1 MTSSEE
7 ELTDEILTLGGFVDE
22 PESET
27 KEYKEFC
34 LKIDLPQEIA
44 EKIIKEE
51 IKSASSF
58 NGIIIKNLQE
68 YLNIYIP
75 KYASAWSSTNIEIG
89 VMKIGISDDQ
99 EVTGIPYIGELSE
112 IDMNEL
118 FMNSFRYLRG
128 INNNEISETVLRYYT
143 ENINFRIRKLEII
156 PELLEDPV
164 DDFLE
169 NYRKKVN
176 EMNEKK
182 RNIMMKR
189 KAWWGLIAFYTRK
202 LCYLSDSIRYRK
214 EMGNYIRET
223 DNSKCDLIEL
233 CFNFE
238 LDIIVPYDETFW
250 ERKKDEDDIIHWITK
265 YKDHAIRELLKQKPK
280 IPHIINYNLPYSY
293 LIKQLTK
300 LRKRFIS
307 QNINY
312 FVIEIEFIGN
322 KNENEYL
329 EYSYDN
335 VYWISKRR
343 IGSSCENW

>member
-1 MTSSEE
+1 MASSE
-7 ELTDEILTLGGFVDE
+7 ELTDENLTLGGFVDE

-44 EKIIKEE
+44 KRMIKEE

-58 NGIIIKNLQE
+58 NSIIIKNLQE
-68 YLNIYIP
+68 YLNIYLP
-75 KYASAWSSTNIEIG
+75 KYASAWSSTNVKKG

-118 FMNSFRYLRG
+118 FSNSFRYIRG
-128 INNNEISETVLRYYT
+128 INNSNISEDVFRYYT
-143 ENINFRIRKLEII
+143 ENINFIIKKLEII

-164 DDFLE
+164 DDFLMRYKE
-169 NYRKKVN
+169 KVD
-176 EMNEKK
+176 EMNDRK
-182 RNIMMKR
+182 RDIMLKR
-189 KAWWGLIAFYTRK
+189 QAWWNLIAFYTRK
-202 LCYLSDSIRYRK
+202 LRYLSDSIRYRK
-214 EMGNYIRET
+214 EMGNYIRDVDST
-223 DNSKCDLIEL
+223 KYNLIEL

-238 LDIIVPYDETFW
+238 IDIIVPYDETFW
-250 ERKKDEDDIIHWITK
+250 NRKKDPNDIIYWITK
-265 YKDHAIRELLKQKPK
+265 YKDHAIRELIKKKPK
-280 IPHIINYNLPYSY
+280 IPHIINYNPPYSY

-322 KNENEYL
+322 KNENQYL

-335 VYWISKRR
+335 VYWNSKRR